1 MTSHNHLQAVQ
12 QEAKKVRAQMDK
24 AEENLAKAA
33 AERDIQEVD
42 FLRITLVELLRK
54 ENSA

>member
-24 AEENLAKAA
+24 AEEDLAKAT

>member
-1 MTSHNHLQAVQ
+1 
-12 QEAKKVRAQMDK
+12 MDK
-24 AEENLAKAA
+24 AEEDLAKAT
-33 AERDIQEVD
+33 AEHDIQEVD